1 MELVG
6 IPRTGKQLGFRN
18 PKIHSVNRC
27 LVSTVLSSLKAS
39 LPNKLIAV
47 SQIPKNDKGIFLVD
61 IPFLE
66 MIELECTR
74 MTTSEKSSDLLLR

>member
-6 IPRTGKQLGFRN
+6 IPRTGKRIGFHN

-27 LVSTVLSSLKAS
+27 VVSTVLSSLKSS
-39 LPNKLIAV
+39 LQNILVTV
-47 SQIPKNDKGIFLVD
+47 SQIPKNDKGIFLVY

-66 MIELECTR
+66 MIELEFTR
-74 MTTSEKSSDLLLR
+74 MTTSKTSSDLLL